1 MAVKK
6 NTPKAAKSKK
16 AGSTATAEVKK
27 AKRVTALDAAARV
40 LAEEGK
46 PMSCGELIEAM
57 AAKKYWTSPGGKTP
71 ASTLYA
77 AIAREVT
84 TKGTAAR
91 FKKAE
96 RGKFEVRKTA

>member
-6 NTPKAAKSKK
+6 NTRRRRSQKRVRPPP
-16 AGSTATAEVKK
+16 EVKK
-27 AKRVTALDAAARV
+27 SKRVAADAAARV

-46 PMSCGELIEAM
+46 PMSCGELIESM
-57 AAKKYWTSPGGKTP
+57 AASKYWSSPSGKTP

-77 AIAREVT
+77 AIAREVN

-91 FKKAE
+91 FKKTE
-96 RGKFEVRKTA
+96 RGKFELRKTA